1 MDNTDK
7 PLRVTLHWTNVGW
20 SSERDLSILK
30 RGRLRL
36 RDFLNRE
43 EKPSRQVA
51 MVGNFLI
58 LNKTVV
64 LQIWQ
69 KKAKTLTCMAFLH
82 LIALRNKMVAHAF
95 LLLFDNANDRLCQE
109 RLLGKSEEEL
119 P

>member
-1 MDNTDK
+1 
-7 PLRVTLHWTNVGW
+7 
-20 SSERDLSILK
+20 
-30 RGRLRL
+30 
-36 RDFLNRE
+36 
-43 EKPSRQVA
+43 
-51 MVGNFLI
+51 MVFGSQQI
-58 LNKTVV
+58 VV

-119 P
+119 GREKTNSRPTVGRQYTCSSP